1 MAQLSLKEQRE
12 LQKLIKQNEVIQNRI
27 NEGVKVQSKTLEKQ
41 EQIQKRILDLETKR
55 DAMSQEQR
63 DVLKESNKLLEQMDK
78 KERVLVLSADKFKSM
93 KSKTLKLTQDI
104 LSESVKANKA
114 GKLSNTLLQTQTDLM
129 SDILNSAVDLE
140 SIKAMEHDL
149 QSELNKAMEEG
160 NEELGD
166 HYALA
171 LKVLKAKEEEVEH
184 IRDSDDAMSGLDDL
198 MGGFLKSSMEF
209 LSASPIAKGI
219 AAATVLM
226 AQLNKGLQQFSEVA
240 GKIGEQLGASM
251 LKDFGPQLG
260 MASAKA
266 TSLGYGMDEV
276 LTVTQ
281 NLVNEF
287 GLTNAEA
294 LKVQGTILNISKA
307 TGVSVEN
314 GTKLITM
321 FGTLS
326 GKSAESAEN
335 MVSFINEMSMVEGI
349 SPNAVLDDIA
359 NNAEFFAK
367 YAKDGGQNIAITA
380 MNARKLGLS
389 LSTIEGM
396 MQGQTDIASMLNAER
411 EAELFLNKDINAE
424 KLFAARLEGD
434 TATVM
439 AETLRLAG
447 SKAEFD
453 ELMPIA
459 KQKLAALL
467 QMEVSEL
474 QKIVDQEDRRKKLI
488 AGTLPLAKQTFKELV
503 GEDALDGLQKFNNSL
518 AEIGAVLVQT
528 LIPPIAT
535 VLGML
540 GDMFNKL
547 SENEGMMAVVSGVVT
562 SLAVALGMLAIK
574 GVVAAVSMAWSALAA
589 MGTATLG
596 FGLAAAIPIGLAF
609 AAGAFGSLS
618 KAKEG
623 GDMISPA
630 SGQTMISTKEGGLF
644 KMSPNDDILAA
655 PGLANAMTSGGT
667 QVNMKP
673 VKDEITL
680 LKTEMA
686 KTNAAM
692 NTLISNME
700 GYFGF
705 GGTAVK
711 GIGRETIKAGTSLV

>member
-12 LQKLIKQNEVIQNRI
+12 LQKLIKENEVIQNRI
-27 NEGVKVQSKTLEKQ
+27 NSGIKVYTKTLQRQ
-41 EQIQKRILDLETKR
+41 EEIQRKILGLEEKR

-63 DVLKESNKLLEQMDK
+63 DVLKESNKLLADMNK
-78 KERVLVLSADKFKSM
+78 KEKVLQLSADKFKSM
-93 KSKTLKLTQDI
+93 KSKTLTIVQSI
-104 LSESVKANKA
+104 LQESVKANKS
-114 GKLSNTLLQTQTDLM
+114 GQLSNTLLQKQNNLM
-129 SDILNSAVDLE
+129 EDVLSSAGDIESLKTLE
-140 SIKAMEHDL
+140 KEL
-149 QSELNKAMEEG
+149 QVEINEAQAEN
-160 NEELGD
+160 NEELKDYLELLQKAVKTKQEETKAMKGSEE
-166 HYALA
+166 ALGA
-171 LKVLKAKEEEVEH
+171 LDE
-184 IRDSDDAMSGLDDL
+184 L
-198 MGGFLKSSMEF
+198 MGGFVIKGMEF
-209 LSASPIAKGI
+209 LTANPIAKGL
-219 AAATVLM
+219 AAGLVLM
-226 AQLNKGLQQFSEVA
+226 SQLSKGLEQFSAVA

-251 LKDFGPQLG
+251 LKEFGPQLG

-287 GLTNAEA
+287 GLTNTEA

-307 TGVSVEN
+307 TGISVEN
-314 GTKLITM
+314 GAKLISM

-335 MVSFINEMSMVEGI
+335 MVAFIDEMSMVEGI
-349 SPNAVLDDIA
+349 SPDAVLDDIA

-459 KQKLAALL
+459 KEKLAALL

-474 QKIVDQEDRRKKLI
+474 QKIVDQEDRRKRLI
-488 AGTLPLAKQTFKELV
+488 AGTIPLAQQAFKELV
-503 GEDALDGLQKFNNSL
+503 GEDALDGLSKFNNSL

-540 GDMFNKL
+540 GEMFNSL
-547 SENEGMMAVVSGVVT
+547 SENEGMMAVVSGVVS
-562 SLAVALGMLAIK
+562 SLAVALGLLAIK

-618 KAKEG
+618 KAKES

-667 QVNMKP
+667 QVNMNP
-673 VKDEITL
+673 VKDEIAL

>member
-1 MAQLSLKEQRE
+1 
-12 LQKLIKQNEVIQNRI
+12 
-27 NEGVKVQSKTLEKQ
+27 
-41 EQIQKRILDLETKR
+41 
-55 DAMSQEQR
+55 
-63 DVLKESNKLLEQMDK
+63 
-78 KERVLVLSADKFKSM
+78 
-93 KSKTLKLTQDI
+93 
-104 LSESVKANKA
+104 
-114 GKLSNTLLQTQTDLM
+114 
-129 SDILNSAVDLE
+129 
-140 SIKAMEHDL
+140 
-149 QSELNKAMEEG
+149 
-160 NEELGD
+160 
-166 HYALA
+166 
-171 LKVLKAKEEEVEH
+171 
-184 IRDSDDAMSGLDDL
+184 
-198 MGGFLKSSMEF
+198 
-209 LSASPIAKGI
+209 
-219 AAATVLM
+219 
-226 AQLNKGLQQFSEVA
+226 
-240 GKIGEQLGASM
+240 
-251 LKDFGPQLG
+251 
-260 MASAKA
+260 
-266 TSLGYGMDEV
+266 
-276 LTVTQ
+276 
-281 NLVNEF
+281 
-287 GLTNAEA
+287 
-294 LKVQGTILNISKA
+294 
-307 TGVSVEN
+307 
-314 GTKLITM
+314 
-321 FGTLS
+321 
-326 GKSAESAEN
+326 
-335 MVSFINEMSMVEGI
+335 
-349 SPNAVLDDIA
+349 
-359 NNAEFFAK
+359 
-367 YAKDGGQNIAITA
+367 
-380 MNARKLGLS
+380 
-389 LSTIEGM
+389 M